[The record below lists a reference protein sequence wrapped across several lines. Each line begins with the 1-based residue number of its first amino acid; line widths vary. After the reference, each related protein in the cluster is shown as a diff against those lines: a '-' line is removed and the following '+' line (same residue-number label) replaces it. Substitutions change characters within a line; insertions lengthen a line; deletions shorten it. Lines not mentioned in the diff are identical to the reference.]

1 MKNELYRSYSP
12 DSSNRLFICERIDG
26 AFCLAGEDVEGV
38 DMLSRVMKGFGG
50 RRNYLKASLI
60 IFPHMLERQLHRTFA
75 SADIG

>member
-38 DMLSRVMKGFGG
+38 DILSPVMKGVADGG
-50 RRNYLKASLI
+50 IYL
-60 IFPHMLERQLHRTFA
+60 
-75 SADIG
+75 